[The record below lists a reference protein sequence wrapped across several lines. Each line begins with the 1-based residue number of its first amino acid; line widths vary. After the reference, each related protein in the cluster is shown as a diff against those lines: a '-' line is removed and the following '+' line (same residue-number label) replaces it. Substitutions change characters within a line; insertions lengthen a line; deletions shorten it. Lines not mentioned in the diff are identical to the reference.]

1 MFTTLLVAAILS
13 APPAEKKKDPIHERP
28 IIVEML
34 KNNNEYRKGKKLK
47 PMKISPE
54 LTKAAQG
61 HADFMARTGGY
72 GHYTNGSPAQRAAN
86 AGFSGYRRENIAAG
100 QTTVK
105 AAFAIWIGSTPHR
118 ANLESNTTHCG
129 FGFSNER
136 GWPYWVAMYGVQL
149 TKEEIEAAKKVAEV
163 YQSQPRRRRF
173 FSGQVFGRRGNRGRR
188 R

>member
-13 APPAEKKKDPIHERP
+13 APPVEEKKEPIHERP

-34 KNNNEYRKGKKLK
+34 KKNNEYRKGQKLK
-47 PMKISPE
+47 QMKISPE
-54 LTKAAQG
+54 LTRAAQG
-61 HADFMARTGGY
+61 HADYIARTGNY
-72 GHYTNGSPAQRAAN
+72 GHYTNGSPAQRATN

-100 QTTVK
+100 QTTVNG
-105 AAFAIWIGSTPHR
+105 AFAVWIESTPHR

-149 TKEEIEAAKKVAEV
+149 TKEEIEATKKVAET
-163 YQSQPRRRRF
+163 YQYSQPRRRRF
-173 FSGQVFGRRGNRGRR
+173 FSGQVFGRRRR